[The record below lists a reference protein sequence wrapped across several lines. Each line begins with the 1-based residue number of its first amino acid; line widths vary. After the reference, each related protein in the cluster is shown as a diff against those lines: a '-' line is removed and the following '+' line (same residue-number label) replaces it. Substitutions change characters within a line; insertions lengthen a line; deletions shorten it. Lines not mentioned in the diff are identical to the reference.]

1 MHNIIVCLFDITC
14 TMYMHNAN
22 VGRHTECA
30 VASFQYLRPCL
41 IIQRVVLIFARIHVR
56 YYMYAHEKSRAHIV
70 QLLPPNISSCVLRS
84 ASFVLL
90 STRLTYWQNIYKK
103 NRYKYF
109 HYLVNFGIKSKNTSL
124 PEIWWLRFY
133 MDLAYWQIKPK
144 WYLII
149 PFRTKISKQILLL
162 YQIQ

>member
-1 MHNIIVCLFDITC
+1 
-14 TMYMHNAN
+14 MHNAN

-30 VASFQYLRPCL
+30 VASFQYLLPCL
-41 IIQRVVLIFARIHVR
+41 TIQCVVLILARMHVR

-90 STRLTYWQNIYKK
+90 STRLTYWQNIYKIDK
-103 NRYKYF
+103 YKYF
-109 HYLVNFGIKSKNTSL
+109 HNMSKYFNFGTKRKNTSL
-124 PEIWWLRFY
+124 PDMIIIKIF
-133 MDLAYWQIKPK
+133 QIFGI
-144 WYLII
+144 LTN
-149 PFRTKISKQILLL
+149 RTKNDTLLYFFVRTKRSKQILLL